1 MEIGQVVGHLQL
13 MEDNNVKIKE
23 LESQRNKICD
33 DSSKIMEYLRE
44 HWNPHE
50 KLLDQEFTLVQV
62 DSKLYRNQVVDITYL
77 EFLLKGELP
86 YSTWISSGLRRDMVG
101 RTAKIDRIRLEG
113 FEEVPN
119 GFKCY
124 WSLCAIFKLKNGV
137 DYGKQF
143 YRFSFVDIVEKLP

>member
-1 MEIGQVVGHLQL
+1 MEIGQVLGHLQL

-23 LESQRNKICD
+23 LQSQRNIIYD
-33 DSSKIMEYLRE
+33 ESSKIMEYLRE

-50 KLLDQEFTLVQV
+50 KFLSQEFTLVQV
-62 DSKLYRNQVVDITYL
+62 DSKLNRNQVVNVTYL

-101 RTAKIDRIRLEG
+101 RTAKIDLIRLEG
-113 FEEVPN
+113 FEEAPN

>member
-1 MEIGQVVGHLQL
+1 MEIGQVLGHLQL

-23 LESQRNKICD
+23 LESQRNIICD
-33 DSSKIMEYLRE
+33 ESSKIMEYLRE

-62 DSKLYRNQVVDITYL
+62 DSKLNRNQVVNVTYL

-113 FEEVPN
+113 FEEAPN